1 MEFGEGVVEREFLE
15 NFVED
20 LDLGEFVGGGKG
32 GTLVKVFGILG
43 DDFRAEAVKGMN
55 GDFVGFATDEADEAL
70 AHVLGGVVGEGE
82 AEDCGRKGVGF
93 LEDVGDAQGE
103 EFGFA

>member
-1 MEFGEGVVEREFLE
+1 MEFAERVVEGEFLE

-32 GTLVKVFGILG
+32 GALIKVFGVLG
-43 DDFRAEAVKGMN
+43 DNFSAEAVKGVN
-55 GDFVGFATDEADEAL
+55 GDFVGFAADEADKAL

-82 AEDCGRKGVGF
+82 AEDCGREGVGF